1 METLRF
7 SLYGSTARGI
17 AFGLGISTEEAQKLI
32 DLYFSIFPKLKEY
45 IDFTHKMAEDNHM
58 IVTPFGRR
66 KMQYGLTPCFKYTA
80 VWNAAK
86 RNAQNC
92 MIQSSTSDVGLFA
105 FMSVNERIKKIGG
118 KTLCTVYDSIELEI
132 PIDRLAEAV
141 EIVYSCMDD
150 LPLQTFDW
158 LTLPIGVDVE
168 VGKNWGD
175 LKKVHRG
182 SNPEEV
188 LKLYT
193 LA

>member
-1 METLRF
+1 M
-7 SLYGSTARGI
+7 
-17 AFGLGISTEEAQKLI
+17 
-32 DLYFSIFPKLKEY
+32 
-45 IDFTHKMAEDNHM
+45 
-58 IVTPFGRR
+58 
-66 KMQYGLTPCFKYTA
+66 
-80 VWNAAK
+80 
-86 RNAQNC
+86 
-92 MIQSSTSDVGLFA
+92 
-105 FMSVNERIKKIGG
+105 
-118 KTLCTVYDSIELEI
+118 
-132 PIDRLAEAV
+132 AEAV

-182 SNPEEV
+182 SNQEEV